1 MAQLQPEALGGA
13 LWKTRGTTSLPRE
26 PVWCRGCKGLWLC
39 PSSAAQC
46 RGGGQ
51 GLEVSSAFLGGGRD
65 GLRGPNASIWIG
77 DLVGSVPALSTEP
90 EKAPNPDVITSP
102 SQ

>member
-1 MAQLQPEALGGA
+1 M
-13 LWKTRGTTSLPRE
+13 
-26 PVWCRGCKGLWLC
+26 
-39 PSSAAQC
+39 
-46 RGGGQ
+46 
-51 GLEVSSAFLGGGRD
+51 SSAFLGGGRD
-65 GLRGPNASIWIG
+65 GLRGPSASIWIG